1 MRAKWFPA
9 ILTAFPVQKLHSCH
23 LGSSTWLEKTV
34 RGTIGSQDAI
44 VNRMNAQKRN
54 LESNRN
60 AVVLGSISWIADELI
75 GIRTL
80 EKRLSK
86 KLKATSAAS
95 SRVLLDGIRDLNTR
109 VELLDRALDEFSR
122 TGRAA

>member
-1 MRAKWFPA
+1 
-9 ILTAFPVQKLHSCH
+9 
-23 LGSSTWLEKTV
+23 
-34 RGTIGSQDAI
+34 
-44 VNRMNAQKRN
+44 MNAQKRN

-122 TGRAA
+122 RGRAA